1 MKNLIALSIV
11 LILLMGFGTNAQSE
25 PITLGFEGANLVGLA
40 EGTNLAGV
48 SVPASD
54 PYAGIV
60 TFENAI
66 LGYYGNTN
74 NQSSGGILRGTV
86 GWTGIIPAT
95 PPSAPIATGDNVQ
108 SVDTSGGLTLASFA
122 NTLTYAA
129 YTSPVPN
136 AFITDTLGSTGPGSQ
151 SYVVAFNFA
160 VPVTNVSFYVM
171 DIDGYQVSTA
181 AGERF
186 TATIYGD
193 GFVQTI
199 IINAPPNGA
208 ANTGDDYASY
218 VAFNNA
224 TGITRLETLF
234 TRPGAAPGSTMSGG
248 GGIDYLTFTVPA
260 AVPEPATMFLLGSGL
275 IGIGVFVRRRFKK

>member
-1 MKNLIALSIV
+1 
-11 LILLMGFGTNAQSE
+11 MGLGTNAQSE
-25 PITLGFEGANLVGLA
+25 PITLGFEGLNLVGLA

-66 LGYYGNTN
+66 LGYYG
-74 NQSSGGILRGTV
+74 GTAV
-86 GWTGIIPAT
+86 GWTGVSGLMPT
-95 PPSAPIATGDNVQ
+95 NDNVQ
-108 SVDTSGGLTLASFA
+108 SVNTSGGRTLADFA
-122 NTLTYAA
+122 YTLTYAA
-129 YTSPVPN
+129 YTNPVPN
-136 AFITDTLGSTGPGSQ
+136 AFITDTLGSTGPGSK

-181 AGERF
+181 VGERF
-186 TATIYGD
+186 TAKIYGD

-199 IINAPPNGA
+199 VIDAPPKGA
-208 ANTGDDYASY
+208 ANTGDDYATY

-234 TRPGAAPGSTMSGG
+234 TRAGPDGILGTSDDTMAGG
-248 GGIDYLTFTVPA
+248 GGIDYLSFTPVDPVPDPA
-260 AVPEPATMFLLGSGL
+260 PVPEPATMFLLGSGL
-275 IGIGVFVRRRFKK
+275 IGIGVFARRRFKK